1 MLQCRMGLLQD
12 LFPGHCAIL
21 HTQALAHLAQRKGN
35 TDPKGLSCTESVQQS
50 LSESLYVFDLKM
62 RCWWGLKCNGHS
74 RPKLI
79 TSKNWDEIQAYPL
92 TVLVRPTSVKKI
104 CVVGFGFAPERWRVR
119 WGLRKFFLFE
129 SLAPSLQMCCNQT
142 PSLLPPDTK

>member
-1 MLQCRMGLLQD
+1 MTMLQCRMGLLQD

-50 LSESLYVFDLKM
+50 LSESLYVFDRKM
-62 RCWWGLKCNGHS
+62 RCGWGLKCNGHS

-79 TSKNWDEIQAYPL
+79 TSKN
-92 TVLVRPTSVKKI
+92 
-104 CVVGFGFAPERWRVR
+104 
-119 WGLRKFFLFE
+119 
-129 SLAPSLQMCCNQT
+129 
-142 PSLLPPDTK
+142 